1 VEALG
6 WPRAAEAIELGRLK
20 LTRLA
25 LPGHTQDS
33 TAYLLHEAEQLRLA
47 FVGDTV
53 MPGALGRSDFEQSA
67 PQDFARS
74 LRRLEQAVGLHA
86 LLLPG

>member
-1 VEALG
+1 LTGRLAQWLRCQDFALAAALDTHSHGDHASSAAELLATLQAPHADVEALG

-33 TAYLLHEAEQLRLA
+33 TAYLLHEAEQLR
-47 FVGDTV
+47 
-53 MPGALGRSDFEQSA
+53 
-67 PQDFARS
+67 
-74 LRRLEQAVGLHA
+74 
-86 LLLPG
+86 